1 MNCLATGREEVADV
15 GLALCHHP
23 LIRKVS
29 FTGST
34 DVGKWLM
41 RESSS
46 TMKRVSE
53 MTMTVITKWAVL
65 EAKMWSSVLFLSS
78 CHHYSLHQ

>member
-1 MNCLATGREEVADV
+1 MADV

-46 TMKRVSE
+46 TMKRVSV
-53 MTMTVITKWAVL
+53 MKMNLVTGWAVVK
-65 EAKMWSSVLFLSS
+65 A
-78 CHHYSLHQ
+78 